1 MGKNLHSFLPIRY
14 PRYAILH
21 INLLNFSVSFYIFIL
36 HLEVDLSV
44 VISGQIDDYATVF
57 LFKKITQITG
67 IHKYASTGAENTF
80 HPLEKFGHI
89 IQPSDDSG
97 TIHEH

>member
-1 MGKNLHSFLPIRY
+1 MN
-14 PRYAILH
+14 
-21 INLLNFSVSFYIFIL
+21 
-36 HLEVDLSV
+36 D
-44 VISGQIDDYATVF
+44 ATVF

-89 IQPSDDSG
+89 IQPSDHSVNDSLTFQDRIECFG
-97 TIHEH
+97 KMFHQKG